1 MVIPMEALVA
11 TGINMAIPM
20 EVMVDMARDLL
31 TPARTTLLTPLSRT
45 GELQRQNPRQM
56 LKQVG
61 KNIADGDHIK
71 YKLTGFG
78 LGGYGLGGLGGF
90 GFGGLGGYGLGGL
103 GLGYGNVLL
112 LEVTIIL
119 LFFSQ
124 EDMEDCTEEVYM
136 AVVFMVAMDCGRSI
150 INTD

>member
-1 MVIPMEALVA
+1 M
-11 TGINMAIPM
+11 
-20 EVMVDMARDLL
+20 
-31 TPARTTLLTPLSRT
+31 
-45 GELQRQNPRQM
+45 
-56 LKQVG
+56 
-61 KNIADGDHIK
+61 
-71 YKLTGFG
+71 
-78 LGGYGLGGLGGF
+78 GGF

-136 AVVFMVAMDCGRSI
+136 AVVFMVAMDYGRSI
-150 INTD
+150 INTLIKPSLHYN